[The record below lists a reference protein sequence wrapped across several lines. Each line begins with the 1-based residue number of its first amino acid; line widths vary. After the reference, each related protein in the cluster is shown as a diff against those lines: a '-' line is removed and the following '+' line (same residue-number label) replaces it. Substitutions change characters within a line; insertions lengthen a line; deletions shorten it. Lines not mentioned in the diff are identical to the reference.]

1 MADED
6 AFDDGADGVLFVGVE
21 VLDGFEAELPV
32 VGGGAFVG
40 VEDELIGAGVER
52 ECESSDDV
60 EGGLC
65 WALFVSAD
73 LGDVDVDAF
82 APCCVRSCGTRARR
96 PTRCV
101 GMRRCRSVEAA
112 DWRARK

>member
-65 WALFVSAD
+65 LALFVSAD

-82 APCCVRSCGTRARR
+82 GEDCLG
-96 PTRCV
+96 
-101 GMRRCRSVEAA
+101 EAA
-112 DWRARK
+112 FVAEGGESFGEVHGDGEHGVIGLSQW